1 MKEGIKW
8 RAPWGRMNPKVKFWI
23 QRGVIQVSRS
33 LVGALF
39 IFSGV
44 IKMNDPI
51 GFSFKLEEYFG
62 EDVLNLPFLQPL
74 ALQLAIFLVG
84 VEVLLGVFL
93 LLGTWKRWTLWS
105 LAAMMAF
112 FTFLTF
118 YSAYYE
124 KVTDCGCFGDAIPL
138 TPWESFGKDV
148 VLSILI
154 GMLILGQTHIG
165 EWLPGKWN
173 RIVEGIALVFC
184 VMFTYWVLNHG
195 PLWDFRAYK
204 PGTDLVL
211 ARAEAEELGL
221 EGDQW
226 ETYYTLIGPG
236 DETIEVSGTA
246 YVDEKWYEKPEY
258 VIQEDAIESKL
269 VKEGY
274 KPKIHDFNISI
285 QTGGVDSV
293 RTQEFIASPNVLWLI
308 AYDLSKANIDQL
320 RRLVAELNEH
330 HRNGVKVIGMTASS
344 QNELDEALKGA
355 VCDFPWAFMDGT
367 TLKTI
372 QRSNPGVTHVKN
384 GIVKHHWHY
393 NDAYFLEEGKAVW
406 PE

>member
-1 MKEGIKW
+1 MKEGVKRW
-8 RAPWGRMNPKVKFWI
+8 ASWGRINPKVKVWI
-23 QRGVIQVSRS
+23 RGVIQVSRS
-33 LVGALF
+33 LVGGLF

-62 EDVLNLPFLQPL
+62 EDVLNLPFMQPW
-74 ALQLAIFLVG
+74 ALELAIVLVG
-84 VEVLLGVFL
+84 IEVLLGVFL

-154 GMLILGQTHIG
+154 GMLILGQSFIG
-165 EWLPGKWN
+165 EWLPKNGN
-173 RIVEGIALVFC
+173 RIVEGIALGFC
-184 VMFTYWVLNHG
+184 VTFTYWVLNHG
-195 PLWDFRAYK
+195 PIWDFRAFK
-204 PGTDLVL
+204 PGTDILL
-211 ARAEAEELGL
+211 ARASAKELGL
-221 EGDQW
+221 PEDRHVTIFTFVNPDG
-226 ETYYTLIGPG
+226 EEYTLS
-236 DETIEVSGTA
+236 EE
-246 YVDEKWYEKPEY
+246 EY
-258 VIQEDAIESKL
+258 VKNWELNPTEWITQTESKK
-269 VKEGY
+269 VFDGY
-274 KPKIHDFNISI
+274 KPKIHDFTISVEI
-285 QTGGVDSV
+285 DSV
-293 RTQEFIASPNVLWLI
+293 SEDRTLEFVSSPEVLWLI
-308 AYDLSKANIDQL
+308 AYDLSKANIDEL
-320 RRLVAELNEH
+320 RRLVSELNVH

-344 QNELDEALKGA
+344 QLELDLALNGI
-355 VCDFPWAFMDGT
+355 CSDFPWSFMDGT

-372 QRSNPGVTHVKN
+372 QRSNPGVTLVKN
-384 GIVKHHWHY
+384 GIVQRHWHY
-393 NDAYFLEEGKAVW
+393 NDSYFLEEGKAVW